1 MSEKQPES
9 GPDWGKLSALIALP
23 FSIPFTIIACYYFG
37 SKIDQYYQTGGRF
50 GLIGLG
56 VGLAAAVVETLAI
69 LRRAGAFKQ

>member
-1 MSEKQPES
+1 MSGKTPQD
-9 GPDWGKLSALIALP
+9 GTDWRKLSQLMALP

-50 GLIGLG
+50 GLIGFG